1 MAPVTLTRG
10 SNTSLSALVPT
21 LGTVVLGFGWD
32 VVQSRGPAVELV
44 PSAVLCGASGQALSD
59 EHLVF
64 FNQLVS
70 ADGSVTYVDDD
81 PVGDAEQLEVDLSA
95 VPDEVTRIVFV
106 VYVDPDLRSPGS
118 FGSVRSAYVAVR
130 DRSGGELVR
139 YDIEDDTGLDITAM
153 VFAEL
158 YRHNG
163 AWKVRAVGQGFSTGL
178 QGGADSFGVRI

>member
-21 LGTVVLGFGWD
+21 LGTVVLGFGWN
-32 VVQSRGPAVELV
+32 VVESRGPAVELV
-44 PSAVLCGASGQALSD
+44 PSAIVCGTRGRALSD

-70 ADGSVTYVDDD
+70 PDGSVTYADD
-81 PVGDAEQLEVDLSA
+81 DAEQIEVDL
-95 VPDEVTRIVFV
+95 DEVPEEVSSIVFV

-118 FGSVRSAYVAVR
+118 FGSVRSAYLRVC
-130 DRSGGELVR
+130 DRGGGELVR
-139 YDIEDDTGLDITAM
+139 YDLEDDVGLDITAM
-153 VFAEL
+153 VFGEL

-163 AWKVRAVGQGFSTGL
+163 AWKVRAIGQGFSTGL
-178 QGGADSFGVRI
+178 QGVADSFGVRI